1 MVLSA
6 EFGKNPKPEEEGSQ
20 RAKEHNKQKHSEACD
35 KKPLQYKEDAKVH
48 QISKVYCLCR
58 LNAIYLLPA
67 NGRRQMTMS
76 LY

>member
-20 RAKEHNKQKHSEACD
+20 RAKDHSKRKHSEACD
-35 KKPLQYKEDAKVH
+35 KKPLQYKGDAKVN

-76 LY
+76 L

>member
-1 MVLSA
+1 MILSA
-6 EFGKNPKPEEEGSQ
+6 EFGKNPKPEEEVKKPKSTVN
-20 RAKEHNKQKHSEACD
+20 ESTQKPVI

-48 QISKVYCLCR
+48 QISKVYCLCS
-58 LNAIYLLPA
+58 LNAIDLLPA